1 MVRNALF
8 TAVLA
13 LGLAAP
19 AFAQAPN
26 YSLVPATAV
35 TKAGS
40 VIAGDTLWACSTT
53 GCTTGK
59 ATSRPAI
66 VCEQAAK
73 KVGKLA
79 SFSVNETPFDEA
91 ALAKCNTKARA

>member
-1 MVRNALF
+1 MVRNVIIAAAL
-8 TAVLA
+8 T
-13 LGLAAP
+13 LGLTAP
-19 AFAQAPN
+19 AFAQAPT
-26 YSLVPATAV
+26 YRLVPVTAA
-35 TKAGS
+35 KAGS
-40 VIAGDTLWACSTT
+40 VIVGDTLWACSTD

-66 VCEQAAK
+66 VCEMAAK

-79 SFSVNETPFDEA
+79 SFTVNETAFDEA

>member
-1 MVRNALF
+1 MVRNILIA
-8 TAVLA
+8 AVLSF
-13 LGLAAP
+13 GLSAP
-19 AFAQAPN
+19 AFAQAPTF
-26 YSLVPATAV
+26 SLVPAGGV
-35 TKAGS
+35 TKVGS
-40 VIAGDTLWACSTT
+40 VIAGDVLWSCGAS

-79 SFSVNETPFDEA
+79 SFSVDATPFDEA
-91 ALAKCNTKARA
+91 ALAKCNAKARA

>member
-1 MVRNALF
+1 MVRNAVIAALS
-8 TAVLA
+8 

-19 AFAQAPN
+19 AFAAAPI
-26 YSLVPATAV
+26 YSLVPAGTAA
-35 TKAGS
+35 KAGS
-40 VIAGDTLWACSTT
+40 VIAGDVLWSCGAA

-79 SFSVNETPFDEA
+79 SFSVDATPFDEA
-91 ALAKCNTKARA
+91 ALAKCNAKARA

>member
-1 MVRNALF
+1 MFRTTLIS
-8 TAVLA
+8 AVFA
-13 LGLAAP
+13 LGLTAP
-19 AFAQAPN
+19 AFAQAPT
-26 YSLVPATAV
+26 YRAVPVAPVA
-35 TKAGS
+35 KAGN
-40 VIAGDTLWACSTT
+40 VIVGDTLWACSTD

-79 SFSVNETPFDEA
+79 SFTVGTLSFDEA
-91 ALAKCNTKARA
+91 ALAKCNGKAKA

>member
-1 MVRNALF
+1 MVRNALIAASLMVGM
-8 TAVLA
+8 T
-13 LGLAAP
+13 AP
-19 AFAQAPN
+19 AFAQAPT
-26 YSLVPATAV
+26 YRLVPVTAV
-35 TKAGS
+35 AKAGS
-40 VIAGDTLWACSTT
+40 VIVGDTLWACSTD
-53 GCTTGK
+53 GCSTGK

-79 SFSVNETPFDEA
+79 SFTVNETAFDEA